1 MISIAELEAQ
11 IAERQKTDRQRLA
24 RALAKADE
32 DLGARLRALVAPGLT
47 RAEQVAKASAWL
59 AKQSAQ
65 QSAQHQ
71 PGHATAQPEHGEGH

>member
-11 IAERQKTDRQRLA
+11 IAERQKTDRQSLA

-32 DLGARLRALVAPGLT
+32 DLGARLRALVAPGQA

-65 QSAQHQ
+65 HQ
-71 PGHATAQPEHGEGH
+71 PAHAPAQPEHGEGH